1 MGAVIKVIDII
12 GNAAA
17 VVGIVWAIIG
27 VYQFFQGRKNSDKNR
42 MDDGLEGIINGALI
56 GIVVKGLATAGVTL
70 LQGITF

>member
-1 MGAVIKVIDII
+1 MDAVIKVINII
-12 GNAAA
+12 GNAGA

-27 VYQFFQGRKNSDKNR
+27 AYQFFQGRKNSDKNR

-56 GIVVKGLATAGVTL
+56 GIVVKGLAAAGVAA

>member
-56 GIVVKGLATAGVTL
+56 GIVVKGLATAGVTA

>member
-56 GIVVKGLATAGVTL
+56 GIVVKGLATAGVTV

>member
-1 MGAVIKVIDII
+1 MDAVIKVINII

-17 VVGIVWAIIG
+17 VVGIVWALIG
-27 VYQFFQGRKNSDKNR
+27 SYQFFQGRKNSDKNR

-56 GIVVKGLATAGVTL
+56 GIVVKGLATAGVAA

>member
-12 GNAAA
+12 WNAAS
-17 VVGIVWAIIG
+17 VVGIVWAIIW

-56 GIVVKGLATAGVTL
+56 GIVVKGLATAGVTA

>member
-56 GIVVKGLATAGVTL
+56 GIVVKGLATAGVAA

>member
-1 MGAVIKVIDII
+1 MDAVIKVINII

-17 VVGIVWAIIG
+17 VVGIVWALIG
-27 VYQFFQGRKNSDKNR
+27 SYQFFQGRKNSDKNR

-56 GIVVKGLATAGVTL
+56 GIVIKGLAAGAVTA

>member
-1 MGAVIKVIDII
+1 MEAVIKVINII

-27 VYQFFQGRKNSDKNR
+27 SYHFFQGRKNSDKNR

-56 GIVVKGLATAGVTL
+56 GIVVKGLAAAGVTA
-70 LQGITF
+70 LQGIAF

>member
-1 MGAVIKVIDII
+1 MEAVIKVINII

-27 VYQFFQGRKNSDKNR
+27 AYHFFQGRKNSDKNR

-56 GIVVKGLATAGVTL
+56 GIVVKGLATAGVTA